1 MAQMLNTLHHR
12 ACPTV
17 RHSQLSPVHI
27 RRNRA
32 IAFARLRQ
40 SSSAPS

>member
-12 ACPTV
+12 ACPAV
-17 RHSQLSPVHI
+17 RHSKLPPVHT
-27 RRNRA
+27 RRNRD